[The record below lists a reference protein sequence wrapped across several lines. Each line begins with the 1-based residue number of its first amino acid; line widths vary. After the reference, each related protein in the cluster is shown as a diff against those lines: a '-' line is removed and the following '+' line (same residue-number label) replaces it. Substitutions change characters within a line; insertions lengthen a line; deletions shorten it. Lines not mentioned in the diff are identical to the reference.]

1 MTRVSHLLLVLFA
14 FTLLFCACGE
24 TNETSQSDE
33 TSSAPEESVTE
44 KEPVYGEITEYRLVS
59 KEDSD
64 PDDGKVDFLRYARYV
79 GGHTLLV
86 EEQSGV
92 DNEGF
97 YGGYALYLYD
107 LRTGK
112 KSELSELPQNEY
124 ELRVY
129 DDTHFVLYYQS
140 RDAKEN
146 KTYDH
151 YNVYDTDGKVTESY
165 RFESGSACDDQVLG
179 NIFRQPNGIF
189 DIKTHIRP
197 QFRSEYDT
205 YASYENYRTGVYL
218 NPLDQASEKVT
229 LFASTEGT
237 ETWEE
242 YFIQPYND
250 MYDLVTAILVEEL
263 DGETGLPVKT
273 RYRFAL
279 RHKTEGTYTFG
290 DYTDLRALYAL
301 GDGRLLMANAD
312 ETAFYL
318 ASVGEDL
325 SVGEPRMLAE
335 CGKNSV
341 FAFSPDE
348 KLFAIAVPDTTDGVV
363 TSVTLSLYDTETAE
377 QIVSR
382 QIAVDASHGIEF
394 AKTPVLSYE
403 TRPLN
408 DFTGQLCVTQNGTIA
423 LRLPGKTH
431 EHLFVLEKDA
441 DEK

>member
-1 MTRVSHLLLVLFA
+1 MKAYKILCLLLTA
-14 FTLLFCACGE
+14 LLLLCACGE
-24 TNETSQSDE
+24 TSETSQSGE

-44 KEPVYGEITEYRLVS
+44 KAPVYGEITEYRLVS

-92 DNEGF
+92 DNQGF
-97 YGGYALYLYD
+97 YSGRDLYLYD

-112 KSELSELPQNEY
+112 KSELSELPKNTY

-129 DDTHFVLYYQS
+129 DDAHFVLFYQL
-140 RDAKEN
+140 RDFEKN

-151 YNVYDTDGKVTESY
+151 YNIYDTDGKVTESY
-165 RFESGSACDDQVLG
+165 RFESGSACDDQVLM

-189 DIKTHIRP
+189 DIKTHVRP

-229 LFASTEGT
+229 LFARTEGT

-273 RYRFAL
+273 RYKFAL

-325 SVGEPRMLAE
+325 SVGEPRLLAE

-377 QIVSR
+377 QIVFR

-403 TRPLN
+403 TRPYN
-408 DFTGQLCVTQNGTIA
+408 DFTGQLCVTQNGRVV
-423 LRLPGKTH
+423 LRLPGSTY
-431 EHLFVLEKDA
+431 EHVFVLEKDT
-441 DEK
+441 EGK